1 MRLRTNYL
9 LVVSK
14 ALPAV
19 VHFDT
24 PQEPTLLAEIGSEC
38 VFRVGI
44 FVGETQIGH
53 GSSFVIHH
61 STTKDT
67 STTRLWL
74 LTNLH
79 VARGL
84 IESYS
89 YFRMALA
96 SGMPE
101 SLLGTLDAS
110 LKVQVRNEQ
119 IAVASVIAPRDEF
132 FKRVFQPH
140 LDFTILGA
148 DVPTE
153 KLGRYFPFAPRGEI
167 RVGMASFVLGFP
179 ADRDLSFAGGNIGH
193 IYSSNSKTDTSE
205 ERADRR
211 WAVQHDIETNG
222 GNSGGPLISDSGK
235 ILGIHAR
242 GLKMF
247 QGRTTEGL
255 NTALNIADI
264 YEFISDPGNLEE
276 VSVVLLS
283 ERLKNRA
290 LEDFKYGG

>member
-1 MRLRTNYL
+1 M
-9 LVVSK
+9 
-14 ALPAV
+14 
-19 VHFDT
+19 VHFDA
-24 PQEPTLLAEIGSEC
+24 PQAPTLLAEIGGEC
-38 VFRVGI
+38 VFRVSI
-44 FVGETQIGH
+44 FVGELQIGH
-53 GSSFVIHH
+53 GSSFVVNH
-61 STTKDT
+61 SKTKDT

-84 IESYS
+84 MNSYS
-89 YFRMALA
+89 LFRAYLA

-101 SLLGTLDAS
+101 SQLAELDAC
-110 LKVQVRNEQ
+110 LKIQVRSEQ
-119 IAVASVIAPRDEF
+119 INVASVIAPRNEF
-132 FKRVFQPH
+132 FKRIFQPH

-153 KLGRYFPFAPRGEI
+153 RLGRYFPFAPRGDI
-167 RVGMASFVLGFP
+167 RVGTTSYVLGFP

-193 IYSSNSKTDTSE
+193 VYSSESDSESDTSE
-205 ERADRR
+205 IRADTR

-242 GLKMF
+242 GMKMF

-255 NTALNIADI
+255 NTAINIADV
-264 YEFISDPGNLEE
+264 YEFISDPDNLEE
-276 VSVVLLS
+276 VSVSLIS
-283 ERLKNRA
+283 ERLRNRA
-290 LEDFKYGG
+290 LEDSKYGG